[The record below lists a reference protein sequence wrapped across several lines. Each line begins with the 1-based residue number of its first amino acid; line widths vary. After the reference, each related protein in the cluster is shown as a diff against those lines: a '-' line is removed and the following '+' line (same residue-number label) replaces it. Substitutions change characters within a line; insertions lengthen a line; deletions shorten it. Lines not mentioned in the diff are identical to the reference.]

1 MADNGPINKFSYEV
15 LTPQGRVDSG
25 QTVSVSLPAVDGGIG
40 ILARRAPLVA
50 ELGAGRMTVHR
61 PDGPA
66 AEYFVAG
73 GFAQVREGG
82 LTVLA
87 EECIPAASLDR
98 QAALAE
104 LDRARRLPTDT
115 DADWDRRTQAIAI
128 ARTKL
133 YLIEEQ
139 SRPAP

>member
-1 MADNGPINKFSYEV
+1 MANTDTLTDFCYEI
-15 LTPQGRVDSG
+15 LTPHGRVGSG
-25 QTVSVSLPAVDGGIG
+25 TTVGVVLPAADGAIG

-115 DADWDRRTQAIAI
+115 DADWQRRTEAMAIAK
-128 ARTKL
+128 TKL